1 MSFRNR
7 FRLLK
12 DKCVRTT
19 LTAFSKLTLNRSTRA
34 IASAL
39 AACAC
44 ITLSYPSFAH
54 KPDIEA
60 LYFYEPEGR
69 LSFQQVANSNFFSE
83 LGQPFVEADV
93 PLGNGSHWV
102 LIDLQRNEA
111 AAPSQWLLEISF
123 ANVDEIQALVEY
135 ADGQR
140 YEYISGDEIAY
151 NAWPVDYRKPTLPLF
166 HLDEHSAKVYL
177 RVINETPLSLP
188 LSLVTVEQQLARQ
201 QTELF
206 WYGIFYGAIVILALY
221 NAVMFVSL
229 KDKSYLYYVLY
240 VLAFTMVQASTTGMG
255 QQFLWPTID
264 NATTRIALLA
274 IILTNCLLVRF
285 VIHFLSLEK
294 YRPRLGRAL
303 HWLSLIVLIPAPF
316 LALPHYA
323 YTQFV
328 IHTLSAISMAAVVAS
343 TLSVFSANRRPAIY
357 LLASYSVLFSA
368 ISLALLFQ
376 AGLIDHFHSI
386 DYILAFAILVEA
398 VVLSIGLSDR
408 IATLRIQNE
417 RGERERRINQ
427 EKLSQQLIKTRENE
441 RAEISEILHDT
452 VNHDLA
458 VARKRLEK
466 IADLDQQGRV
476 EGEHKTAEIDELLEK
491 VINDV
496 RNIAHLSHPQ
506 IVRHL
511 GLEPALRS
519 LLEKSFDYSMQW
531 DLYLDEVPL
540 SYDAQV
546 FLYRAV
552 QECITNIIKHSN
564 ASECLVR
571 LHYHEESHRV
581 QFTIRDDGSGFDA
594 SPEHWGFGLRI
605 LNEHCKS
612 FGGTLTLQS
621 TQQGG
626 TTVSILLPVASQDL
640 YDEQD
645 TTVG

>member
-1 MSFRNR
+1 M
-7 FRLLK
+7 K
-12 DKCVRTT
+12 RT
-19 LTAFSKLTLNRSTRA
+19 LALGFF
-34 IASAL
+34 ASA
-39 AACAC
+39 CS
-44 ITLSYPSFAH
+44 TLSLLSFAQNS
-54 KPDIEA
+54 DIEA
-60 LYFYEPEGR
+60 IYFYEPEGR
-69 LSFQQVANSNFFSE
+69 LSFEQVSQSDYFSR
-83 LGQPFVEADV
+83 LGQPYVDADV
-93 PLGNGSHWV
+93 PLGNGSHWL
-102 LIDLQRNEA
+102 LIDIKQKQT

-140 YEYISGDEIAY
+140 YEYISGDEVAY
-151 NAWPVDYRKPTLPLF
+151 NRWPVDYRKPTLPLF
-166 HLDEHSAKVYL
+166 HLDEQSAKIYL
-177 RVINETPLSLP
+177 RVTNETPLSLP
-188 LSLVTVEQQLARQ
+188 LSLVTAEQQQAQ
-201 QTELF
+201 QQSELF

-255 QQFLWPTID
+255 QQFLWPAID

-285 VIHFLSLEK
+285 VIHFLSLET
-294 YRPRLGRAL
+294 YRPRLGRGL
-303 HWLSLIVLIPAPF
+303 HWLSLIVLIPAP
-316 LALPHYA
+316 LLILSHYA
-323 YTQFV
+323 YAQFV
-328 IHTLSAISMAAVVAS
+328 IHTLTAISMAAVVVS
-343 TLSVFSANRRPAIY
+343 TISVFNANRRPAIY

-466 IADLDQQGRV
+466 FADLDQQGRV

-531 DLYLDEVPL
+531 DLYLDDVPL

-552 QECITNIIKHSN
+552 QECITNIIKHGN
-564 ASECLVR
+564 ASECLIR
-571 LHYHEESHRV
+571 LHYHEEGQRV
-581 QFTIRDDGSGFDA
+581 RFTIRDDGSEFDA

-621 TQQGG
+621 TQQEG
-626 TTVSILLPVASQDL
+626 TTVSILLPVDFQDM

-645 TTVG
+645 ATTG